1 MNSIKMRTL
10 ILVSLLLNL
19 SACNMS
25 GVKEVNEETP
35 NINLLEIQTQT
46 DTAYLNDDLV
56 ESEKG
61 YNILINEQP
70 TNAQNWFRLA
80 NVYVRTNRPAAAIN
94 LYREAVI
101 RNPKYA
107 KAWYNLSVV
116 QLKQTAYSLNEM
128 ILYTDINDPLHNK
141 AKDLLEG
148 IEAIIKQN

>member
-1 MNSIKMRTL
+1 
-10 ILVSLLLNL
+10 
-19 SACNMS
+19 MS

>member
-1 MNSIKMRTL
+1 MRAL
-10 ILVSLLLNL
+10 IIVSLLLNL

-25 GVKEVNEETP
+25 GVKEVNEETTQ
-35 NINLLEIQTQT
+35 IDLIDVQTKT
-46 DTAYLNDDLV
+46 DAAYQNDDLV

-61 YNILINEQP
+61 YQILVNERP
-70 TNAQNWFRLA
+70 EFAQNWFRLA

-128 ILYTDINDPLHNK
+128 ILYTDINDPLYNK

-148 IEAIIKQN
+148 IETIIKQN